1 MAVGT
6 EIDGT
11 NHDATKTGME
21 NLAMENRDKMN
32 LDVIRAV
39 ENHRAV
45 RKAVGTKT
53 VAMKIAGTN
62 IAVMRVVA
70 TKTELRIGIMTQID
84 RITHRDTTMVI
95 DLAIDPMAEV
105 DLTEVENEIKTKID
119 REVEIETM
127 NERLETV
134 AQMTDLEMIDLRET
148 SDPEMIG
155 AKEWSKSF
163 PPRRI

>member
-11 NHDATKTGME
+11 NHDATKLDME
-21 NLAMENRDKMN
+21 NLAMENQDKMN

-105 DLTEVENEIKTKID
+105 DLTEVESEIKIKIG

-134 AQMTDLEMIDLRET
+134 GQTIDLEMIDLRET
-148 SDPEMIG
+148 SDPEMIE
-155 AKEWSKSF
+155 ANEWSKSF